1 MCMILGNI
9 GSNMN
14 ECMLQEI
21 DEETEAIQP
30 LSMYFPPS
38 EYVKKIKLSTRCYI
52 HEVLTTFEK
61 LQPPMSTSERA

>member
-1 MCMILGNI
+1 MDDETVVENQVEILAA
-9 GSNMN
+9 M
-14 ECMLQEI
+14 EI